1 LGLFCK
7 QEKLKTAADINFSVI
22 GAEMNTFLTA
32 FLVGESF
39 LLCFLL
45 YFHPLKQNAKA
56 NKWLSLFAFI
66 LGTAFVGNYI
76 DDLGLS
82 EYYTLIIKWINS
94 LQFLLAPSIYISI
107 LYFVNPTSKFKIR
120 YWLHFL
126 PFVIFAVIE
135 NVAFVGKE
143 SISTKTLFEIGETAF
158 WVRDIL
164 PFQLLAYLLVSYRTL
179 VKHNKNL
186 QLITAATQKI
196 NLNWLKLLLLISI
209 FPVLFWIND
218 ALGIFPILVNLNR
231 FIYSISIFFLAYF
244 AMKQVAIFPFEN
256 KELEE
261 IAEVLSEPNETIK
274 PNRLSSEQIV
284 ELSAQLD
291 NLMKNDKIFLDN
303 EINLT
308 TVAEKLGVSIHD
320 TSFLIN
326 EVTGSNFYNFIN
338 RHRVEE
344 AKKLLTSG
352 KMDKLNMLGIAFES
366 GFNSKTTFNTA
377 FKKMVGLSPSEYAK
391 QQKNP

>member
-1 LGLFCK
+1 
-7 QEKLKTAADINFSVI
+7 
-22 GAEMNTFLTA
+22 MNNFLTA
-32 FLVGESF
+32 FLVGESL

-66 LGTAFVGNYI
+66 LGTAFIGNYL
-76 DDLGLS
+76 DEFGLGES
-82 EYYTLIIKWINS
+82 YKFVIKLINS

-107 LYFVNPTSKFKIR
+107 LYFVHPTSKIKIH
-120 YWLHFL
+120 YWFHFL
-126 PFVIFAVIE
+126 PFFIFAVIE
-135 NVAFVGKE
+135 NLLFFSKE

-158 WVRDIL
+158 YVRDLL
-164 PFQLLAYLLVSYRTL
+164 PFQLLAYLFVSYRAL
-179 VKHNKNL
+179 ARHNIHL
-186 QLITAATQKI
+186 QLITSATQNI
-196 NLNWLKLLLLISI
+196 NLKWLKLLLLISI

-231 FIYSISIFFLAYF
+231 FIYSISILFLAHF

-274 PNRLSSEQIV
+274 PRRLSNEQIV
-284 ELSAQLD
+284 ELSARLD

-303 EINLT
+303 EINLA

-326 EVTGSNFYNFIN
+326 EVTGSNFYNLIN

-344 AKKLLTSG
+344 AKNLLTSA

-377 FKKMVGLSPSEYAK
+377 FKKFAGISPSEYAK
-391 QQKNP
+391 RQKNL